1 MRPVHLMPAAGLLLA
16 LAAPLA
22 HAGDLFVVANASVNL
37 SADEL
42 REVYL
47 GDKQFAGSVKLV
59 PLDNSA
65 LQADFLA
72 KVVKV
77 DGARYA
83 SVWSKKGFR
92 EGLTPPAAKGSDGE
106 VLAAVKAN
114 PGSVGYVSKPS
125 PDVKVLLK
133 L

>member
-1 MRPVHLMPAAGLLLA
+1 LNSIHQKVFRPVERDRGHHDRKPHPEDDRDGQ
-16 LAAPLA
+16 P
-22 HAGDLFVVANASVNL
+22 
-37 SADEL
+37 
-42 REVYL
+42 
-47 GDKQFAGSVKLV
+47 QGS
-59 PLDNSA
+59 
-65 LQADFLA
+65 
-72 KVVKV
+72 
-77 DGARYA
+77 GGRYA